1 MTRVLAW
8 VVFLALLVGVVKL
21 VRTTGNPWNPA
32 QALPSVMPSP
42 AAVRIPGCGDKL
54 GCLP

>member
-21 VRTTGNPWNPA
+21 VRTTGNPWDPA
-32 QALPSVMPSP
+32 QALPSVVPSP

>member
-8 VVFLALLVGVVKL
+8 VVFLALLVGLVKL
-21 VRTTGNPWNPA
+21 VRTTGNPWDAATSIPT
-32 QALPSVMPSP
+32 LVPSP

>member
-8 VVFLALLVGVVKL
+8 VVFLALLVGLVKL
-21 VRTTGNPWNPA
+21 ARTTGNPWDAATAIPTF
-32 QALPSVMPSP
+32 VPSP